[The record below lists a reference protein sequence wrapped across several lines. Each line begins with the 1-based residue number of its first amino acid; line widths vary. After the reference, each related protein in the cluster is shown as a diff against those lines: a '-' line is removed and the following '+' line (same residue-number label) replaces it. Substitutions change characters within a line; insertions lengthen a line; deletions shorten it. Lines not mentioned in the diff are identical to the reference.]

1 MADHIEDALIR
12 EVNDDLREEQMKML
26 WKRFGGY
33 IIGVA
38 VLIVAIVAG
47 YQGWKQYDAS
57 TRGAE
62 GENFHAAQQ
71 LARTGDMNGALQAF
85 AQLSVDADSGYGVLA
100 EFQQAAIMAV
110 KGDTAGAAQLYQKI
124 AHDNSGDI
132 ALSGLATVQGA
143 MVDINAGG
151 YDVGAMT
158 LRLNAISGD
167 AHPYRYSARELLGL
181 VAMESGDTAQ
191 ALDLFKQLSV
201 DAKAPGGIHDRAKKL
216 VQYLGG

>member
-33 IIGVA
+33 VIGVA
-38 VLIVAIVAG
+38 VLIVGIVAG
-47 YQGWKQYDAS
+47 YQGWKQYDIT
-57 TRGAE
+57 TRGGE
-62 GENFHAAQQ
+62 GESFHAAQQ
-71 LARTGDMNGALQAF
+71 LARSGDVDGALQAF
-85 AQLSVDADSGYGVLA
+85 AQLSVNAASGYGVLA
-100 EFQQAAIMAV
+100 QFQQASLMSV
-110 KGDTAGAAQLYQKI
+110 KGDTAGAAMLYQTI
-124 AHDNSGDI
+124 ARENTGDV

-143 MVDINAGG
+143 MVEINAGG
-151 YDVGAMT
+151 YDAGAMT

-167 AHPYRYSARELLGL
+167 DHPYRYSARELLGV

-191 ALDLFKQLSV
+191 ALDLFKQLSA
-201 DAKAPGGIHDRAKKL
+201 DANAPSGINDRAKKL